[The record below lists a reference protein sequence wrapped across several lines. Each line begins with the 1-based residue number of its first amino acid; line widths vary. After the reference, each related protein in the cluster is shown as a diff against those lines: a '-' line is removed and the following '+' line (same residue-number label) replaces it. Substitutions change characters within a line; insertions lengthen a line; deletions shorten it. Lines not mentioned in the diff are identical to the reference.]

1 MIITNLLALL
11 VAYAIYRLCTTTDEK
26 KQHKGGFFD
35 PD

>member
-1 MIITNLLALL
+1 MIITKLIVFGIMYL
-11 VAYAIYRLCTTTDEK
+11 IYRLCTTTDEK